1 MLAPTASK
9 LATRQLMPHNGG
21 GAGGCQATTLA
32 RESLPVER
40 PRAGRVWQLPGC
52 LAFSPPPL
60 STFPP
65 KTDGHP
71 RPARVV
77 FVKAVVQI
85 HSHTSGKNSCE
96 LGSSLSSGKLLI
108 RRLLARRRL
117 ASRGRRGRTHPCHPA
132 VCIFLRC
139 GYQEL
144 SEAFQPL
151 PCHQRVFFLILLSG
165 SRPTSPPLANSPGTC
180 ILAVFG
186 RLQPFGEQRV

>member
-1 MLAPTASK
+1 
-9 LATRQLMPHNGG
+9 MPHDGG
-21 GAGGCQATTLA
+21 GQVVARRRRWLA
-32 RESLPVER
+32 KPPRR
-40 PRAGRVWQLPGC
+40 AARAGCVWQLPGC

-96 LGSSLSSGKLLI
+96 LGSSLSSGKLPHQATSCSPTFGFKRATGAHTPLSPGCVYFLTLWLP
-108 RRLLARRRL
+108 RVV
-117 ASRGRRGRTHPCHPA
+117 RGIPTPSMPPTR
-132 VCIFLRC
+132 V
-139 GYQEL
+139 L
-144 SEAFQPL
+144 SDPS
-151 PCHQRVFFLILLSG
+151 FFLEG

-186 RLQPFGEQRV
+186 RLQPFGEQRF

>member
-1 MLAPTASK
+1 
-9 LATRQLMPHNGG
+9 MPHDGG
-21 GAGGCQATTLA
+21 GQVVARRRRWLA
-32 RESLPVER
+32 KPPRR
-40 PRAGRVWQLPGC
+40 AARAGCVWQLPGC

-96 LGSSLSSGKLLI
+96 LGSSLSSGKQ
-108 RRLLARRRL
+108 AP
-117 ASRGRRGRTHPCHPA
+117 ASGDFACSPTFGFKRATGAHTPLSPGCVYFLTLWLPRVVRGIPTPSMPPTRVLSDPSFWMEAAPHP
-132 VCIFLRC
+132 
-139 GYQEL
+139 
-144 SEAFQPL
+144 
-151 PCHQRVFFLILLSG
+151 
-165 SRPTSPPLANSPGTC
+165 SPPLANSPGTC

-186 RLQPFGEQRV
+186 RLQPFGEQRF